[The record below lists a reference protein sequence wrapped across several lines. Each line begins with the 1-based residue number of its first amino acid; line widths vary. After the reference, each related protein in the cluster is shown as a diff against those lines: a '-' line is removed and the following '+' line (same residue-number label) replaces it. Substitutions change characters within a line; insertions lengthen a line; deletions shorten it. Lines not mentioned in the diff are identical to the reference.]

1 MTIRPF
7 MFPAR
12 ISFARDGT
20 SSSLARAVMLS
31 SFAISRSVDKRPQ
44 ASSRFSRGA
53 QTESTPAS
61 VTSRRMN
68 GMTVPGRSEPCA
80 KPQAATAPSYLIC
93 DSTFASVRL
102 PTESTAPDQRS
113 LPNRLPVLESSR
125 ASIISSAPRPRH
137 EDWSS
142 IWRHASVFQDKHT
155 KHRGISG
162 RTDCH
167 RLASANSR
175 GTLNKPIA
183 FNASPLGIAT
193 VMDLSKSIAIHRDAI
208 SRLEARIIRMQH
220 ASGQIDAADKREFV
234 NDGHLPGYR
243 EAILVVNCGMLDRHG
258 DLSVHEV

>member
-1 MTIRPF
+1 M
-7 MFPAR
+7 
-12 ISFARDGT
+12 
-20 SSSLARAVMLS
+20 
-31 SFAISRSVDKRPQ
+31 
-44 ASSRFSRGA
+44 
-53 QTESTPAS
+53 
-61 VTSRRMN
+61 
-68 GMTVPGRSEPCA
+68 
-80 KPQAATAPSYLIC
+80 
-93 DSTFASVRL
+93 
-102 PTESTAPDQRS
+102 
-113 LPNRLPVLESSR
+113 
-125 ASIISSAPRPRH
+125 
-137 EDWSS
+137 
-142 IWRHASVFQDKHT
+142 FQDKHT

-175 GTLNKPIA
+175 GKPNKPIA

-220 ASGQIDAADKREFV
+220 ASGQIDAGDKREFV